1 VLSETDKFDEDGSAV
16 DTDVPEQSHLKYKEF
31 LRGFRVKFDS
41 YAKTFPTTHATLT
54 GYFTDLRNTM
64 AAKGEVEPFFSQPTV
79 VADLTALWMANVST
93 KLLALVVRGMWTF
106 DELMEACPPLP
117 KRPTGVRSDNGIYVY
132 MGKSI
137 TQNVFN

>member
-31 LRGFRVKFDS
+31 LRDFRVKSDA
-41 YAKTFPTTHATLT
+41 YAKTFPAAHARLT
-54 GYFTDLRNTM
+54 GYCTDLRNTM
-64 AAKGEVEPFFSQPTV
+64 AATGKVGPFFSQPTV
-79 VADLTALWMANVST
+79 VADLTVLWMANVLT
-93 KLLALVVRGMWTF
+93 KLLALVDRGVWTF
-106 DELMEACPPLP
+106 DELMNACPPLP
-117 KRPTGVRSDNGIYVY
+117 ERPTGVRSDNGIYVY